1 MAAEPVMVAL
11 AAGAVGGLLG
21 VLLGRYAGRRAARR
35 PPPLTPP
42 SSQPANP
49 AIAQPPHPLHEPEI
63 GERLEMALEATGAA
77 VWDADLVAGTC
88 WWSDT
93 FPRMLGYRTRPA
105 MPPDFWERRLHAEDR
120 ERVLAH
126 IASHLTGETPAY
138 AYSYRLRHEGG
149 GWVWIAAKGRAFRD
163 ETGRAVRYAGIMTDI
178 TEARRQE
185 ERLRASEE
193 RLLKIME
200 AAPIAVNVTTRD
212 GRWLFCNA
220 QSARLMGR
228 DRAEL
233 MRTPVA
239 DLYAEPADREA
250 LIARF
255 DQEGAFRNVE
265 IRFRRPDGS
274 VVWVLS
280 SWNSIELDGES
291 ALLTWLYDI
300 TDRKVAESAM
310 IEAREEAERALAD
323 LREAQE
329 SLIQAETMASLGQ
342 LVAGVAHEINTPIG
356 IGLTAASHIGE
367 QAQILRERFTGNTL
381 RRSEFLEFLDGLS
394 ESSRL
399 LMANIDRAA
408 SLVQSFKQVS
418 VDQSSGDRRVFEL
431 GSYIH
436 ELLFSLRPR
445 LKRTNLKVM
454 VECDDELTMDSFPGA
469 LGQVLTNLV
478 INAIVHAYGD
488 CDRLAD
494 RLAEKPVGTI
504 RITAQ
509 ADGPDRVRIDFI
521 DDGAGIAP
529 EHLSK
534 VFDPFFTTK
543 RGQGGSGLG
552 LHIVFN
558 TVTGP
563 LGGTVS
569 VQSWPGQGTRFTIQ
583 LPREAPAMQPATATE
598 PALN

>member
-21 VLLGRYAGRRAARR
+21 VLLGRYAGRRTAGRSPGMAGIGSGTGSGKIAA
-35 PPPLTPP
+35 T
-42 SSQPANP
+42 
-49 AIAQPPHPLHEPEI
+49 PLHEPEI

-93 FPRMLGYRTRPA
+93 FPRMLGFRSRPA
-105 MPPDFWERRLHAEDR
+105 MPPDFWERRLHPEDR
-120 ERVLAH
+120 DRVLAH
-126 IASHLTGETPAY
+126 IASHLAGETSAY
-138 AYSYRLRHEGG
+138 AYSYRLRHEAG

-163 ETGRAVRYAGIMTDI
+163 EAGRAVRYAGIMTDI

-220 QSARLMGR
+220 QSVRLMGR
-228 DRAEL
+228 NRAEL

-239 DLYAEPADREA
+239 DLYADPADREA

-255 DQEGAFRNVE
+255 DREGAFRNAE
-265 IRFRRPDGS
+265 LRFRRPDGS

-300 TDRKVAESAM
+300 TDRKAAESAM
-310 IEAREEAERALAD
+310 IQAREEAEQALAD

-367 QAQILRERFTGNTL
+367 QAQALRDRFAGNTL
-381 RRSEFLEFLDGLS
+381 RRSDFLEFLDGLS

-399 LMANIDRAA
+399 LMANMDRAA
-408 SLVQSFKQVS
+408 SLVQSFKQVA

-431 GSYIH
+431 GGYIR

-445 LKRTNLKVM
+445 LKRTNLKVA

-478 INAIVHAYGD
+478 INAVVHAYGD
-488 CDRLAD
+488 GERLSD
-494 RLAEKPVGTI
+494 KPSGTI

-509 ADGPDRVRIDFI
+509 PDGSDRVRIDFI

-569 VQSWPGQGTRFTIQ
+569 VQSWPGQGTRFTIL
-583 LPREAPAMQPATATE
+583 LPREAPAMQAALAEE
-598 PALN
+598 PAMG